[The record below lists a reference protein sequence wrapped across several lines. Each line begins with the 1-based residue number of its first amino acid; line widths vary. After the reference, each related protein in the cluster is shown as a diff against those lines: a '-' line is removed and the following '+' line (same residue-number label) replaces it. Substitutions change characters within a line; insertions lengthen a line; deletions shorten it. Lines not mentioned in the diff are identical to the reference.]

1 MFSKRKVKQF
11 FLNSKRRIS
20 LRKEFIAQTR
30 LRASYERKLRG
41 QLGIYFKSVFNDF
54 AIEYENM
61 GITDTAFSR
70 NQGLLFNI
78 LDKHYRTV
86 IEVFGLRLLKEF
98 RKQEEQFEAIY
109 RDFASENTG
118 SKIIGIQAVTRKH
131 IAKIV
136 TIGLTENLGV
146 AQLAN
151 QIRNEGTSRFTKLRS
166 ATIARTETHNAAS
179 YANQQVAQSMNLPN
193 QRKRW
198 VTTQDDRSRDSHRA
212 MNGKTVNIDEDFI
225 VSGKP
230 MSYPSDPRG
239 GASNVINCRCVLIYV
254 NDQDEIE
261 G

>member
-1 MFSKRKVKQF
+1 
-11 FLNSKRRIS
+11 
-20 LRKEFIAQTR
+20 
-30 LRASYERKLRG
+30 
-41 QLGIYFKSVFNDF
+41 
-54 AIEYENM
+54 M
-61 GITDTAFSR
+61 GITDTAFSK

-109 RDFASENTG
+109 RDFASANTG
-118 SKIIGIQAVTRKH
+118 SKIVGIQAVTRKH

-136 TIGLTENLGV
+136 TMGVTENLGV

-151 QIRNEGTSRFTKLRS
+151 EIRAEGRGRFTKYRS

-179 YANQQVAQSMNLPN
+179 FANQQVAQSMNLPN

-198 VTTQDDRSRDSHRA
+198 MTTQDERSRDSHRA
-212 MNGKTVNIDEDFI
+212 MNGKTVALDEDFI
-225 VSGKP
+225 VNGMS
-230 MSYPSDPRG
+230 MSYPGDPKG

-254 NDQDEIE
+254 NDEDEIE